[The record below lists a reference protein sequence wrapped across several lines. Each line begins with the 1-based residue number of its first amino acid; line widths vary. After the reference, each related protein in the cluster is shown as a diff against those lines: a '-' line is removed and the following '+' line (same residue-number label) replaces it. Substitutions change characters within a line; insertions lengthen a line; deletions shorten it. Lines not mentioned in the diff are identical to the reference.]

1 MDWSLK
7 VVIYI
12 KTIVYVLPKDLVSH
26 EDNHCNKQSNKY
38 GILMHLKAGV
48 QQWKFPTPEGG
59 DFRNQVHM
67 IVSPFNCQRGGMIME
82 LKVVSRLKVSITST
96 KEASG

>member
-67 IVSPFNCQRGGMIME
+67 IVSPFNCQRGGNDNGIE
-82 LKVVSRLKVSITST
+82 GGFQTESLDNINKRS
-96 KEASG
+96 